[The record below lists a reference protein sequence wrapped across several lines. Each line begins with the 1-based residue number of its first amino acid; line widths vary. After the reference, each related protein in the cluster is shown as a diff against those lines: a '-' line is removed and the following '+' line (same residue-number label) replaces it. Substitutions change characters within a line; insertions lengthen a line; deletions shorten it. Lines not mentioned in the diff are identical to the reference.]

1 MDYQWNVNH
10 QPYSTMQQFNNL
22 TMQDWG
28 KYSVSLTATSNQNC
42 KDSLTKH
49 IYIYPN
55 PVSAFVYLNKCLEDT
70 MYFYDSSYVDS
81 GMIAQWY
88 WNFGDTNRSTM
99 KDPTNIYQT
108 PGQYGVILT
117 TTTDQGCTD
126 DSTRFF
132 KIHPHVSPN
141 EIVRA
146 TVEND
151 ETILLEW
158 LPPDEG
164 KPETYTLE
172 KSEDGLSWFEL
183 STFNENEFS
192 YEDFSVWVDDRPYW
206 YRMNV
211 TDSCQHTSD
220 YSNIGKSILLKVDN
234 THLNPQLTWTAY
246 QEWAKGVESY
256 VLQIKKDGEF
266 HNLQSFIP
274 IAIGGLTFNFIDST
288 TKINETEY
296 CYRIVAHQSNSDVVS
311 VSNVVC
317 IPTEFH
323 VYAPNSFTPNRDGT
337 NDIFKAIGTY
347 ILDYQLIIYDR
358 WGTKLYE
365 TTDITQGWDG
375 TYKNQPCP
383 MDAYYFY
390 INAQGTG
397 SQRESLKGTV
407 MLLR

>member
-1 MDYQWNVNH
+1 MDYQWHTNN
-10 QPYSTMQQFNNL
+10 QNFQSFNLSTFNYPE
-22 TMQDWG
+22 WG
-28 KYSVSLTATSNQNC
+28 KYSVSLTATSNKTVKTASRNI
-42 KDSLTKH
+42 

-172 KSEDGLSWFEL
+172 KSEDGMSWFEL
-183 STFNENEFS
+183 STFNEDEFS
-192 YEDFSVWVDDRPYW
+192 FEDYSVWVDDRPYW

-234 THLNPQLTWTAY
+234 SQLSPQLTWTAY

-256 VLQIKKDGEF
+256 VLQIENDGEF
-266 HNLQSFIP
+266 NNLLTFNP
-274 IAIGGLTFNFIDST
+274 LTFNFVDST

-323 VYAPNSFTPNRDGT
+323 VYAPNSFTPNGDGT

-358 WGTKLYE
+358 WGTKLFE

-390 INAQGTG
+390 IDAKGTG

-407 MLLR
+407 LLIR